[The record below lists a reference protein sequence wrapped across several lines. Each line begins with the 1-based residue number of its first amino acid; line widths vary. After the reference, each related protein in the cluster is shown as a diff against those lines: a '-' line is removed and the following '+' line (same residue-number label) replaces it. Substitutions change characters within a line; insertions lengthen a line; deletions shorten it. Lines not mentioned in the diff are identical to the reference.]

1 MNALPYLASP
11 YKSRQWGN
19 NWHSLCSY
27 QGKLKPS
34 IAYFLIKNFTNPGET
49 VLDPMCGVG
58 TIPFEASL
66 QGRIGIGND
75 LSNLAFVVTK
85 AKLGKPSK
93 ADVLSVIEVLE
104 NYIENFKENYNNS
117 DSIPYKN
124 FGLNKKIPEYFHLDT
139 FSEIIAARDF
149 FQYRIKDLTEAEC
162 MVFSAFLHVLHGN
175 RPYALS
181 RKSHPLTPY
190 APTGDCI
197 YKNVVEHIKRKVEL
211 NYKQIFNENFI
222 KGIAMIEDM
231 FLLPKKLKNIDIII
245 TSPPF
250 INSLNFYQSNWMRL
264 WLTGWEPD
272 DFKNVDK
279 NFIEVKQKKG
289 LEIYDKYFET
299 AFKILKPGGKMIL
312 HLGKSNH
319 CDMGKELMAYAE
331 KYFDIILKGDEDVSL
346 LENHGIRDKGGTTS
360 HQFLFLMRR

>member
-162 MVFSAFLHVLHGN
+162 MVFSAFLHV
-175 RPYALS
+175 
-181 RKSHPLTPY
+181 
-190 APTGDCI
+190 
-197 YKNVVEHIKRKVEL
+197 
-211 NYKQIFNENFI
+211 
-222 KGIAMIEDM
+222 
-231 FLLPKKLKNIDIII
+231 
-245 TSPPF
+245 
-250 INSLNFYQSNWMRL
+250 
-264 WLTGWEPD
+264 
-272 DFKNVDK
+272 
-279 NFIEVKQKKG
+279 
-289 LEIYDKYFET
+289 
-299 AFKILKPGGKMIL
+299 
-312 HLGKSNH
+312 
-319 CDMGKELMAYAE
+319 
-331 KYFDIILKGDEDVSL
+331 
-346 LENHGIRDKGGTTS
+346 
-360 HQFLFLMRR
+360 